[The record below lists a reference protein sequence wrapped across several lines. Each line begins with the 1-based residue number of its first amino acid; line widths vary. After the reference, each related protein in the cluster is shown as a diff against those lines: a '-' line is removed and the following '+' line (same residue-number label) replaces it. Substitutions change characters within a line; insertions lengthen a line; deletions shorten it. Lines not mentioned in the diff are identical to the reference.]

1 MATYLKKASPAAAAD
16 VRLLQDTVRS
26 ILDEIRAEGEP
37 AVRRYSKKFDDWDPE
52 TFRVGPEAI
61 AAAQAAVSDELAKA
75 IAFSKSNIENFARLQ
90 LQSMQEFEV
99 ETLPGVFL
107 GQRHIPVAAAGAY
120 VPGGQY
126 PLIASALMSIS
137 TAKTAGV
144 ERVIACAPPQRG
156 GGIFP
161 ESLYAMHLAGA
172 DEIYC
177 IGGVQAL
184 GLMAYG
190 IDGVEPVDF
199 LVGPGNA
206 YVAEA
211 KRQLF
216 GEVGIDLLAGPTE
229 ILIIID
235 ESADAE
241 LVAAD
246 LLGQAEHGL
255 TSPVILISTSEAAAQ
270 NVVNHLHHQLEA
282 LPTAETAG
290 GAWTKLGE
298 VILVDSPAEAAA
310 IADEYAPEH
319 LEVHTSNNA
328 YYFDHLRA
336 YGTLCVGEE
345 ASIVFSDKSIGTN
358 HILPTARAA
367 RYTGGLWVGKFL
379 KTVTFQRCT
388 PQGALSI
395 APSSALISEA
405 ESQAAHAASS
415 HMRARKYGSE

>member
-1 MATYLKKASPAAAAD
+1 M
-16 VRLLQDTVRS
+16 QNTVQT
-26 ILDEIRAEGEP
+26 ILAEIRQEGEP
-37 AVRRYSKKFDDWDPE
+37 AVRRYSQKFDSWNPD
-52 TFRVGPEAI
+52 TFRVGPESI
-61 AAAQAAVSDELAKA
+61 AAAQAAISPDLAEA
-75 IAFSKSNIENFARLQ
+75 IGFARTNIEHFAKLQ
-90 LQSMQEFEV
+90 LASLQAFEV

-107 GQRHIPVAAAGAY
+107 GQRHVPVAAAGAY
-120 VPGGQY
+120 IPGGQY
-126 PLIASALMSIS
+126 PLIASALMSIL

-156 GGIFP
+156 QGIFP
-161 ESLYAMHLAGA
+161 ETLYAMALAGA

-190 IDGVEPVDF
+190 IAGIEPIDM

-206 YVAEA
+206 YVSEA

-235 ESADAE
+235 ESADPA

-246 LLGQAEHGL
+246 LLGQAEHGS
-255 TSPVILISTSEAAAQ
+255 TSPAILISTSEAAAQ
-270 NVVNHLHHQLEA
+270 MVVSQLHHQLEDLA
-282 LPTAETAG
+282 TAEVAG
-290 GAWTKLGE
+290 GAWSRLGE
-298 VILVDSPAEAAA
+298 VIVASDAGEAVAL
-310 IADEYAPEH
+310 ADEYAPEH
-319 LEVHTSNNA
+319 LEVHTNQND
-328 YYFDHLRA
+328 YYFNHLSA

-358 HILPTARAA
+358 HILPTGRAA

-388 PQGALSI
+388 PEGALSI
-395 APSSALISEA
+395 APSSARISEA
-405 ESQAAHAASS
+405 ESQVAHAATS
-415 HMRARKYGSE
+415 HRRAAKYGGD